1 MSDKDENKKETKET
15 KETRPAVRFVGHLPD
30 LMTAEDYAA
39 PPEVKKVR
47 VRITFTD
54 EGVEILSDSP
64 YPALLEE
71 LLTQA
76 GLDEM
81 EKVLCG

>member
-1 MSDKDENKKETKET
+1 MPNRDKNENKPC
-15 KETRPAVRFVGHLPD
+15 PAVRFVSHLPD

-39 PPEVKKVR
+39 PTEVKKVR
-47 VRITFTD
+47 VRITVTD
-54 EGVEILSDSP
+54 EGIEILSDSP

-71 LLTQA
+71 LLAQA
-76 GLDEM
+76 GVDEV

>member
-1 MSDKDENKKETKET
+1 MPNRDQNENQP
-15 KETRPAVRFVGHLPD
+15 RPTARFVDHLPD

-47 VRITFTD
+47 VRITVTA
-54 EGVEILSDSP
+54 EGIEILSDSP
-64 YPALLEE
+64 YPALLET
-71 LLTQA
+71 LLAQA
-76 GLDEM
+76 GVDEV

>member
-1 MSDKDENKKETKET
+1 MPQRDRDKEDNQES
-15 KETRPAVRFVGHLPD
+15 RPTTRFVAHLPD
-30 LMTAEDYAA
+30 LMTPEDYAA

-47 VRITFTD
+47 VRITVTD

-64 YPALLEE
+64 YPALLED
-71 LLTQA
+71 LLAQA
-76 GLDEM
+76 GVDEM